1 MNRKDSPEEIKNVA
15 LSADERAVIILDQ
28 TLLPNDVCFVKLQDV
43 GEMHR
48 ALCRLQVRGAPAI
61 GIFAAACMVVL
72 ARRMP
77 DDGRNRFIA
86 GLRVAADCLGNSRPT
101 AVNLKWA
108 LARMMQAAITCPEL
122 PVQKIADRLALEY
135 RTIRDEDEKTCLAIA
150 RFGLSLL
157 PKKGGILTHC
167 NAEALAASQY
177 GTALGPVFLGH
188 EQGRHFHVFADE
200 TRPLLQGARLTTW
213 ELNRAGIKV
222 TLICDSM
229 AAAVMKNGWI
239 STCLVGF
246 DRVAKNG
253 DVANKIGTT
262 GLAILAKHFNIPFY
276 ALGPTSSV
284 DLSCA
289 SGEEIEIELRDP
301 EEIKTMHYTQPMA
314 PVKVSCYNP
323 AFDITDNSL
332 VTAIITEK
340 GICRAPF
347 EQSLAGIAI

>member
-1 MNRKDSPEEIKNVA
+1 MNQINSPAEINNVT
-15 LSADERAVIILDQ
+15 LSVDERAVIILDQ
-28 TLLPNDVCFVKLQDV
+28 TLLPNEVRHVRLQDI

-48 ALCRLQVRGAPAI
+48 AICRLQVRGAPAI

-77 DDGRNRFIA
+77 DDGRNRFLA
-86 GLRVAADCLGNSRPT
+86 GLRAYADCLGNARPT

-108 LARMMQAAITCPEL
+108 LARMMQAAVTCPAL
-122 PVQKIADRLALEY
+122 PVHKIADRLALEY
-135 RTIRDEDEKTCLAIA
+135 RKIRDEDEKTCLAIA

-157 PKKGGILTHC
+157 PETGGILTHC
-167 NAEALAASQY
+167 NAGALAASQY
-177 GTALGPVFLGH
+177 GTALGPVLLGH

-229 AAAVMKNGWI
+229 AATVMKNGWI
-239 STCLVGF
+239 SACLVGF
-246 DRVAKNG
+246 DCVAKNG
-253 DVANKIGTT
+253 DVANKVGTA

-289 SGEEIEIELRDP
+289 AGENIEIELRDP
-301 EEIKTMHYTQPMA
+301 EEIKTMHYAQPMA
-314 PVKVSCYNP
+314 PAGVSCYNP
-323 AFDITDNSL
+323 AFDITENSL

-347 EQSLAGIAI
+347 EKSFAGIAM